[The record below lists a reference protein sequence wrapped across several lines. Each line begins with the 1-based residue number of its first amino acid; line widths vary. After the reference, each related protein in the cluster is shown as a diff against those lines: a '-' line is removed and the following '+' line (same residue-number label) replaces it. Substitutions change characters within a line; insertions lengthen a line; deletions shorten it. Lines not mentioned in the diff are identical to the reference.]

1 MITLLEITQADV
13 ILHEQREYNPYI
25 WNQTVKR
32 YAERNARFYTSINQS
47 QYGYRTVYAIY
58 MVDGFRVIQEVTYSS
73 SLTSA
78 PMQSYQLIKNKWLNK
93 LPYKFKKDSLGRRMA
108 KSFSLQ
114 DKSNMV
120 GDYLLG
126 F

>member
-1 MITLLEITQADV
+1 MITLLEITQAEV
-13 ILHEQREYNPYI
+13 LLHEQRDYNPYI
-25 WNQTVKR
+25 WNQTVQR
-32 YAERNARFYTSINQS
+32 YANRNARFYTSIHQS

-58 MVDGFRVIQEVTYSS
+58 MVDGFRAIQEVTYSS

-78 PMQSYQLIKNKWLNK
+78 PMQSYELIKNKWLNK
-93 LPYKFKKDSLGRRMA
+93 LPH
-108 KSFSLQ
+108 SFSKDVRGRSLA
-114 DKSNMV
+114 KLFSTNNEGNMV